1 MILKTND
8 SDVPC
13 VGIIDFNI
21 FIHKILNDGSIDPEI
36 LDCSTEFAENDAST
50 MAQITITGINK
61 KDCVNKI
68 KILLQKLTSVE
79 TKEDGS

>member
-21 FIHKILNDGSIDPEI
+21 FVHKLLNDGSVDPEI
-36 LDCSTEFAENDAST
+36 LHCSAEFAENDASSV
-50 MAQITITGINK
+50 AQITVTGINK

-68 KILLQKLTSVE
+68 KTLFQRLEKLN
-79 TKEDGS
+79 GS

>member
-21 FIHKILNDGSIDPEI
+21 FVHKILNDGSVDPEI
-36 LDCSTEFAENDAST
+36 LDCSAEFAENDASSV
-50 MAQITITGINK
+50 AQITVTGLNK

-68 KILLQKLTSVE
+68 KTLFQRLEKLN
-79 TKEDGS
+79 GS